1 MLQNLT
7 VKFPDVHGNLR
18 SRAELSSDCY
28 QLSGFKFFP
37 LFSKS
42 RGVGVA
48 LDILFLSR
56 DQRGQLVSSGGDI
69 DNRIKV
75 LFDGLRVPKY
85 DSELKNL
92 APEEGENPLFCLLE
106 DDDSLITSIKITTDR
121 LLTPI
126 ADEEA
131 IHDVHLIVHVEGKL
145 EEVNSVF
152 SRS

>member
-1 MLQNLT
+1 
-7 VKFPDVHGNLR
+7 
-18 SRAELSSDCY
+18 
-28 QLSGFKFFP
+28 
-37 LFSKS
+37 
-42 RGVGVA
+42 
-48 LDILFLSR
+48 
-56 DQRGQLVSSGGDI
+56 LVSSGGDI

-131 IHDVHLIVHVEGKL
+131 IHDVALNCSCEGKL

-152 SRS
+152 FKKLRIHQF